1 MADNDLIMTLG
12 KVIIAAA
19 WADGAITNEEESCL
33 KDLIWRL
40 PDVSARQWNELDL
53 YLDAP
58 VDAREREQLVARLRD
73 LTASDDQRD
82 LALRKLDEMVAAD
95 GVVGDAERAIVAQV
109 QEALAM
115 ADVGLWGGLSRLL
128 IGRRAAATAGA
139 PDREA
144 YLDDFVRN
152 RVYYKLRQR
161 LAAEN
166 VAWDISDAELRR
178 LGLAGGLLTLVARV
192 AEDETG
198 AARVTDEERA
208 MMERALV
215 AAWGL
220 SPESAAFV
228 VEVALADGDRLD
240 FYRLVREFSET
251 TTAEERLRF
260 LDALFAVAAA
270 DGSATFEETEQIRL
284 IAQGLKL
291 SHQEFIAA
299 KMKLPP
305 ERRR

>member
-19 WADGAITNEEESCL
+19 WADGEITDEEDSCL

-58 VDAREREQLVARLRD
+58 VTAAEREQLVARLRE
-73 LTASDDQRD
+73 LTASAEQRD

-95 GVVGDAERAIVAQV
+95 GVVSDAERAIVAQV
-109 QEALAM
+109 QEALAT
-115 ADVGLWGGLSRLL
+115 ADVGVWGGFSRLL

-139 PDREA
+139 PGREA

-166 VAWDISDAELRR
+166 VTWDISDAELRR
-178 LGLAGGLLTLVARV
+178 LGLAGGLLALVAHV
-192 AEDETG
+192 SDE
-198 AARVTDEERA
+198 AAAAERA
-208 MMERALV
+208 VMERALA

-220 SPESAAFV
+220 SPESAAFA

-240 FYRLVREFSET
+240 FYRLVREFSAAT
-251 TTAEERLRF
+251 TPDEQRRF

-270 DGSATFEETEQIRL
+270 DGSASFEETEQIRL

-291 SHQEFIAA
+291 SHQEFIDA

-305 ERRR
+305 ERRK